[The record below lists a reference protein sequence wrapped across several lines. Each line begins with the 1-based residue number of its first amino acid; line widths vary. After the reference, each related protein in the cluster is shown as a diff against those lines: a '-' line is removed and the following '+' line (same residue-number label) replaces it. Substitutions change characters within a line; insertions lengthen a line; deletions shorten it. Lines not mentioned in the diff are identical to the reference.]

1 MTVLEV
7 AMKAKRVWSRR
18 DRKLLPTARASL
30 PVGKGAPEAALED
43 ETGPGW
49 KGRGNS

>member
-7 AMKAKRVWSRR
+7 AMKAKRVCGR
-18 DRKLLPTARASL
+18 DGKLLPTARASL